1 MTKETKR
8 HKTGEELAIEEV
20 ERQSRLTDLHDTI
33 AVQVATLAELSHLL
47 VEIGLDEDARLAR
60 KVVIELGREGDV
72 ITRVRD
78 ALPYLQ
84 RLTSRMGEIGT
95 KQTKQFKKSLE
106 HMRKALVARCDVTLL
121 DTNVELQI
129 PEVPDEPDEDEKG

>member
-1 MTKETKR
+1 MSKETKR
-8 HKTGEELAIEEV
+8 HKTGEELAIEEA

-33 AVQVATLAELSHLL
+33 VVQVATLAELSHLL
-47 VEIGLDEDARLAR
+47 VEMGLDEDARLAR

-72 ITRVRD
+72 IVRVRD

-84 RLTSRMGEIGT
+84 RLTARMGEIGT
-95 KQTKQFKKSLE
+95 KQTKQFRKALE

-121 DTNVELQI
+121 DTNVEIRL
-129 PEVPDEPDEDEKG
+129 PDDPTDKG